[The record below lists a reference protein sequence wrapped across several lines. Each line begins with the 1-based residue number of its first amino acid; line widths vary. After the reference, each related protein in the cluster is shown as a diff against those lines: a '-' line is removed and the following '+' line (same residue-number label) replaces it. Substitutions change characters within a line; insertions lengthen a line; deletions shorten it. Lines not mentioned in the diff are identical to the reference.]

1 MCGIVG
7 GMDKTTVYLT
17 SDQKR
22 ALAEVAES
30 QGRSEARLIR
40 DGIDEV
46 IRRHGSG
53 ETAAPYGAAPLS
65 ATTLA
70 VRPTWIGRD
79 EFVRRFAHVQ
89 ADPMLA
95 AELRGLAP
103 DTTDDLGEE
112 STDGVTE
119 ARRETAP

>member
-1 MCGIVG
+1 ME
-7 GMDKTTVYLT
+7 KTTVYLS

-22 ALAEVAES
+22 ALAEVAEA
-30 QGRSEARLIR
+30 QGRSGARLIR

-53 ETAAPYGAAPLS
+53 ETLAPYGAAPPA
-65 ATTLA
+65 ATTMA

-79 EFVRRFAHVQ
+79 EFVRRFAPAQ

-112 STDGVTE
+112 SVECVSE
-119 ARRETAP
+119 ASRDTAP